1 MQLLLIS
8 ITACKRQPE
17 ANKGCVAQII
27 HLKPEDR
34 KPHAECDIAIS
45 PPLVV
50 HETAA
55 KDKLLRLPITQDR
68 NWNGEQCYMIISQ
81 TSACG
86 SSTRV
91 NACVLGANSRLNPK
105 LKADN

>member
-27 HLKPEDR
+27 NLKPEDR
-34 KPHAECDIAIS
+34 KPHAECNSAIS

-68 NWNGEQCYMIISQ
+68 NWNGEHDQITDECM
-81 TSACG
+81 
-86 SSTRV
+86 
-91 NACVLGANSRLNPK
+91 RLFYASK
-105 LKADN
+105 RLRAWRK

>member
-34 KPHAECDIAIS
+34 KPHAECDITIS
-45 PPLVV
+45 PPLVF

-68 NWNGEQCYMIISQ
+68 NWNGEHDQ

-91 NACVLGANSRLNPK
+91 NACVLGANTRLNPK
-105 LKADN
+105 LKAVN